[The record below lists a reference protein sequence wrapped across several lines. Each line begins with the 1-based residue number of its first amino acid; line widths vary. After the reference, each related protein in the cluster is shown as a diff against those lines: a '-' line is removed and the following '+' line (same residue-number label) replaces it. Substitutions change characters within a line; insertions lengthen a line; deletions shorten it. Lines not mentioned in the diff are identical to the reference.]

1 MHGVASSSRPQS
13 SASMVVVCWD
23 APQEH
28 SFPSPSGYQFN
39 SKQNNAAVPLT
50 RSGLLRLPFLHSR
63 AVWRDWLQ
71 RQPQAT
77 HHLGQRISRVRA
89 CQPSSNQFISPGHCS
104 HRNLHNKT
112 KMVSIRLFRSS
123 GATTRAV
130 TNKTIRLFCSRPARL
145 STAAHN
151 DDPLAHWQIASRT
164 HSHAQAI
171 AAAQLPGC
179 LLPGSVS
186 VALR

>member
-1 MHGVASSSRPQS
+1 MWHYRPARNLLLPWLLCAGVLPKSIHSPLHPGINSTQNRTMQQSPQ
-13 SASMVVVCWD
+13 
-23 APQEH
+23 P
-28 SFPSPSGYQFN
+28 
-39 SKQNNAAVPLT
+39 